1 MCETANLYIVY
12 FFKKTQNKKYI
23 YIGVRGNN
31 KITFDF
37 FFKKK
42 ENLYLEIENFTQN
55 KKLNL
60 FKNIYFLKNEI
71 LSIK

>member
-1 MCETANLYIVY
+1 M
-12 FFKKTQNKKYI
+12 
-23 YIGVRGNN
+23 RGNN

-37 FFKKK
+37 FKKKK

-60 FKNIYFLKNEI
+60 FKNIYFLKMKFKIKKN
-71 LSIK
+71 SIK

>member
-1 MCETANLYIVY
+1 M
-12 FFKKTQNKKYI
+12 
-23 YIGVRGNN
+23 RGNN

-37 FFKKK
+37 LKKKKK

-60 FKNIYFLKNEI
+60 FLKNIYFFKKNEI
-71 LSIK
+71 

>member
-1 MCETANLYIVY
+1 MYIVY
-12 FFKKTQNKKYI
+12 FFLKKTQNKKYI

-37 FFKKK
+37 FKKK
-42 ENLYLEIENFTQN
+42 RKIYTQKQKIFTQN

-60 FKNIYFLKNEI
+60 FKNIYFFKKMKFK
-71 LSIK
+71 IKK